1 VNGLGGG
8 GSDDLTPP
16 FYFRARGFMGPAE
29 LPGFP
34 IMART
39 IGHDQAML

>member
-1 VNGLGGG
+1 MVWAASGLQV
-8 GSDDLTPP
+8 LTLP
-16 FYFRARGFMGPAE
+16 FYFPGLQRFGSPAE
-29 LPGFP
+29 LPGVP